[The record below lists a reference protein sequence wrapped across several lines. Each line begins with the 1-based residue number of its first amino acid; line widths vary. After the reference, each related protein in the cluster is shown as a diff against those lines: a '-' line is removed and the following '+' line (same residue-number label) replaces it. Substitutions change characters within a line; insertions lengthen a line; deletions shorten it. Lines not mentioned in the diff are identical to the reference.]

1 MNLDHF
7 IKKGHAEAA
16 TLETLL
22 RMSVE
27 IAKGLET
34 IHTIPGGPF
43 HHTGSIYITFYV
55 TCVYRMCVFLDIQPR
70 QFMVDSEGHVLIND
84 FNRGIYRQN

>member
-34 IHTIPGGPF
+34 IHTVPGGPF
-43 HHTGSIYITFYV
+43 HHTGSIYTS
-55 TCVYRMCVFLDIQPR
+55 L
-70 QFMVDSEGHVLIND
+70 FMSHV
-84 FNRGIYRQN
+84 